1 MKRSRIITITLVI
14 LTLVL
19 IGALGWASLQ
29 VSNPWN
35 ARTIG
40 DVPCPAGY
48 SRVQDDSPYTA
59 FIRSLPLKKRGAR
72 VQLHK
77 GGDAPL
83 QLLSAGVVDIPTL
96 SNIEQCADVTMR
108 IRAEYLWKEKRYT
121 DICFTGVDGKKYP
134 YGGGSSRKAF
144 ESYMKEVYGTCN
156 TYSVYNETTRRD
168 YDDIRP
174 GDVLV
179 YPSRKKGAYGHAMLV
194 ADVARTRD
202 GKIAVLCVEGNTP
215 AREAH
220 LVRNPNPFRNP
231 WHTVTPGRDIWVSG
245 FHFHPKELRH
255 Y

>member
-1 MKRSRIITITLVI
+1 MKRIHVI
-14 LTLVL
+14 LISLFIVL
-19 IGALGWASLQ
+19 GLAGLAWMFLY

-35 ARTIG
+35 APTIG

-48 SRVQDDSPYTA
+48 HRVQDDSPYTA
-59 FIRSLPLKKRGAR
+59 FIRSLPLKRRGAR

-83 QLLSAGVVDIPTL
+83 QWLSSGVVDMPTL
-96 SNIEQCADVTMR
+96 SNMEQCADITMR
-108 IRAEYLWKEKRYT
+108 IRGEFLWKQKRYS
-121 DICFTGVDGKKYP
+121 DICFTGVDGEKHP
-134 YGGGSSRKAF
+134 YRGGSSRKAF
-144 ESYMKEVYGTCN
+144 ESYMKKVYGTCN
-156 TYSVYNETTRRD
+156 TYSVFKETTRRD

-179 YPSRKKGAYGHAMLV
+179 YPSRKKGVSGHAILV
-194 ADVARTRD
+194 ADVARARS
-202 GKIAVLCVEGNTP
+202 GKIAILCVEGNTP

-220 LVRNPNPFRNP
+220 VVRNLNPFRNP
-231 WHTVTPGRDIWVSG
+231 WHTVTPDKDIWVSA